1 MAPLQPIRTDHE
13 RRLLAAA
20 KRLLAALDAD
30 DVSFLDCS
38 NGSEKDIIKSAIDV
52 LADAIRAAEGVTA

>member
-1 MAPLQPIRTDHE
+1 MEPLQPIRTDHE

-38 NGSEKDIIKSAIDV
+38 NGSAKAIESAIDV
-52 LADAIRAAEGVTA
+52 LADAISAAEGVTA

>member
-1 MAPLQPIRTDHE
+1 MEPLQPIRTDHE

-38 NGSEKDIIKSAIDV
+38 NGSEKAIESAIDV
-52 LADAIRAAEGVTA
+52 LADAISAAEGVTA